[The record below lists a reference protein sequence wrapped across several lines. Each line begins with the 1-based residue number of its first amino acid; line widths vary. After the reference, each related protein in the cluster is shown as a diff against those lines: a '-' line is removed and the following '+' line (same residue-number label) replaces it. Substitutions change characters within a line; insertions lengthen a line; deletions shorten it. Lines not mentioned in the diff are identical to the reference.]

1 MTIDELATALDP
13 LRPLT
18 LCSATDDNHGRAVAR
33 TAKLLGFAA
42 RIFVPAGTA
51 EARITAIEGE
61 GATVGVVDG
70 TYDDAV
76 AHSAE
81 VAAAD
86 PDGRTL
92 VVSDTSWEGYQLVPR
107 WVIEGYTTV
116 FDEIDEAL
124 AAAGERTPD
133 VVVIQIGVGAL
144 AAAAVARYG
153 DDAAAGRVRLLG
165 VEPTSADCML
175 ASARAGHPVDV
186 SGPHHSIMAGLNCG
200 APSLLA
206 FPSVAGTF
214 AAFVGIDDSRACGAM
229 RELDRYGIE
238 AGETGGAG
246 LGGVRAVLSG
256 SPTSPGHSAS
266 GPMPRCCSSAP
277 RAPPTRWPTS
287 RSSATRRPAP
297 PRSPPDTPASG
308 AAGRAGRLG
317 PRDDGEVSYDPVL
330 ADRIR
335 ELVPFEADHTETA
348 MFGGLA
354 FLVGG
359 NMAVVASGQGGV
371 MVHVDPTESERLR
384 RSKGVEPMVMK
395 GRPMAGWLRVDD
407 EHVRTTRQLSRWVGI
422 GLAYAG

>member
-1 MTIDELATALDP
+1 MPHLTRFFVNDGRSGEGWPAPSGGITSRPVDLHRRLPGYEPTPLHRLDELAGELGLGQVWVKDESSRLGLPAFKMLGASWATYRSLIERLGFEPEWSTIDELATALDP

-18 LCSATDDNHGRAVAR
+18 LCSATDGNHGRAVAR

-175 ASARAGHPVDV
+175 ASARRRRTRSTCP
-186 SGPHHSIMAGLNCG
+186 GPTTRSWPGSTAAPPRCWRSRRWP
-200 APSLLA
+200 APSP
-206 FPSVAGTF
+206 PSSASTTAGPC
-214 AAFVGIDDSRACGAM
+214 DAM

-246 LGGVRAVLSG
+246 LGGRPGRAQRLDR
-256 SPTSPGHSAS
+256 GHRRA
-266 GPMPRCCSSAP
+266 RP
-277 RAPPTRWPTS
+277 RARRLGAAHLHRGRHRPGGLRADRRPP
-287 RSSATRRPAP
+287 AAPAP
-297 PRSPPDTPASG
+297 PS
-308 AAGRAGRLG
+308 
-317 PRDDGEVSYDPVL
+317 
-330 ADRIR
+330 
-335 ELVPFEADHTETA
+335 
-348 MFGGLA
+348 
-354 FLVGG
+354 
-359 NMAVVASGQGGV
+359 
-371 MVHVDPTESERLR
+371 
-384 RSKGVEPMVMK
+384 
-395 GRPMAGWLRVDD
+395 
-407 EHVRTTRQLSRWVGI
+407 
-422 GLAYAG
+422 

>member
-1 MTIDELATALDP
+1 MPHLTRFFVNDGRSGEGWPAPSGGITSRPVDLHRRLPGYGPTPLHRLDGVAADLGLERVWVKDESSRLGLPAFKMLGASWATYRSLVERLGFEPEWTTLDELATALDP

-18 LCSATDDNHGRAVAR
+18 LCSATDGNHGRAVAR
-33 TAKLLGFAA
+33 TARLLGFAA
-42 RIFVPAGTA
+42 RIFVPSGTA
-51 EARITAIEGE
+51 GARITAIEGE

-86 PDGRTL
+86 SDGRTL

-116 FDEIDEAL
+116 FDEIDQAL
-124 AAAGERTPD
+124 TEAGERTPD

-153 DDAAAGRVRLLG
+153 DDSAAGRVRLLG

-186 SGPHHSIMAGLNCG
+186 PGPHHSIMAGLNCG

-214 AAFVGIDDSRACGAM
+214 AAFVAIDDSRACDAM

-256 SPTSPGHSAS
+256 SRAVTDALGLGPDASVLLICTEGATDPVAYEQIVGH
-266 GPMPRCCSSAP
+266 
-277 RAPPTRWPTS
+277 PPT
-287 RSSATRRPAP
+287 SATR
-297 PRSPPDTPASG
+297 
-308 AAGRAGRLG
+308 
-317 PRDDGEVSYDPVL
+317 
-330 ADRIR
+330 
-335 ELVPFEADHTETA
+335 
-348 MFGGLA
+348 
-354 FLVGG
+354 
-359 NMAVVASGQGGV
+359 
-371 MVHVDPTESERLR
+371 
-384 RSKGVEPMVMK
+384 
-395 GRPMAGWLRVDD
+395 
-407 EHVRTTRQLSRWVGI
+407 
-422 GLAYAG
+422 

>member
-1 MTIDELATALDP
+1 MKDESSRLGLPAFKMLGASWATYRSLVERLGFEPEWSTIDELATALDP

-18 LCSATDDNHGRAVAR
+18 LCSATDGNHGRAVAR
-33 TAKLLGFAA
+33 TAKLLGLAA

-175 ASARAGHPVDV
+175 ASARGRP
-186 SGPHHSIMAGLNCG
+186 PRR
-200 APSLLA
+200 
-206 FPSVAGTF
+206 
-214 AAFVGIDDSRACGAM
+214 RA
-229 RELDRYGIE
+229 
-238 AGETGGAG
+238 
-246 LGGVRAVLSG
+246 
-256 SPTSPGHSAS
+256 
-266 GPMPRCCSSAP
+266 
-277 RAPPTRWPTS
+277 RAP
-287 RSSATRRPAP
+287 
-297 PRSPPDTPASG
+297 
-308 AAGRAGRLG
+308 
-317 PRDDGEVSYDPVL
+317 
-330 ADRIR
+330 
-335 ELVPFEADHTETA
+335 
-348 MFGGLA
+348 
-354 FLVGG
+354 
-359 NMAVVASGQGGV
+359 
-371 MVHVDPTESERLR
+371 
-384 RSKGVEPMVMK
+384 
-395 GRPMAGWLRVDD
+395 
-407 EHVRTTRQLSRWVGI
+407 TTRSWPG
-422 GLAYAG
+422 